1 MVVPC
6 PRKEGKQ
13 TRVLRERRKP
23 KNEVDEVMMTIIWNE
38 VLDHGEYYRTPMG
51 KVKIDVKLRMTRLL

>member
-1 MVVPC
+1 
-6 PRKEGKQ
+6 
-13 TRVLRERRKP
+13 
-23 KNEVDEVMMTIIWNE
+23 MMTIIWNE